1 MANEGYR
8 KRRGPSDATDY
19 SSTQAPETQPRA
31 EGRHPHPTDER
42 LEPGGPEGA
51 DDDPG
56 MSTLDRDRT
65 ATGGR
70 STGQTDYGSTE
81 DTEDRDRR

>member
-1 MANEGYR
+1 MANEAER

-19 SSTQAPETQPRA
+19 ASTQAPETQPRA

-51 DDDPG
+51 DDDAG
-56 MSTLDRDRT
+56 MSSLDRDST

-70 STGQTDYGSTE
+70 STGQTDQGS
-81 DTEDRDRR
+81 TEDRDRR